1 MTHDPRI
8 GAAMSDI
15 SDAELIMKV
24 DGLLAKIHQDILPN
38 AELSRLIALARIG
51 AAVKPV
57 MNDIITERRR
67 QITNEGWSEAHDDSH
82 HAGEMALAAACYAA
96 PERMFKAEQLAGRDY
111 EPFTAYRDAWPWA
124 DKWWKPKDRRRDLV
138 RAGALIVAEI
148 ERLDRALP
156 SPKEKI

>member
-1 MTHDPRI
+1 MTDPRI

-51 AAVKPV
+51 AAVTPRPIEEAPKDGQV
-57 MNDIITERRR
+57 LLDTSGRRFIWGSIR
-67 QITNEGWSEAHDDSH
+67 
-82 HAGEMALAAACYAA
+82 GEHG
-96 PERMFKAEQLAGRDY
+96 FKWTDRADWE
-111 EPFTAYRDAWPWA
+111 TPWA
-124 DKWWKPKDRRRDLV
+124 TTV
-138 RAGALIVAEI
+138 GYFYYVA
-148 ERLDRALP
+148 ALP